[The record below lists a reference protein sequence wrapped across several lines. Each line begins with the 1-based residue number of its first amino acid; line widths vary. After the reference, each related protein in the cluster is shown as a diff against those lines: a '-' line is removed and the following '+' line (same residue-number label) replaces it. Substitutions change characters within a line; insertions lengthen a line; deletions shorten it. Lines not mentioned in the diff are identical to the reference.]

1 MKNQTEK
8 KNKVRMSSRVGSGLF
23 GIILLL
29 IGYWMVQILTV
40 APIKDYLD
48 SDGWLR
54 AKAELISLQ
63 LNEYEGEEDSYDLSG
78 EFQYQVGGQIYRSN
92 RIVLTDGSD
101 SSFMYWNA
109 LNRRLQR
116 ASDQGVLI
124 GWFNPDN
131 PKDAV
136 LERQFRSG
144 WIWDSVWITLFFLI
158 PGVLTLRSAIL
169 NKE

>member
-63 LNEYEGEEDSYDLSG
+63 LNEYEGEED
-78 EFQYQVGGQIYRSN
+78 
-92 RIVLTDGSD
+92 
-101 SSFMYWNA
+101 
-109 LNRRLQR
+109 
-116 ASDQGVLI
+116 
-124 GWFNPDN
+124 
-131 PKDAV
+131 
-136 LERQFRSG
+136 LEL
-144 WIWDSVWITLFFLI
+144 D
-158 PGVLTLRSAIL
+158 
-169 NKE
+169 